1 MALYTESESRDI
13 ARKFMN
19 TLIKLKE
26 DENISWEIMLQLLT
40 GCVVGTIRNRILE
53 DEFKDSENNY
63 KFYKICLEF
72 TEKLEDLALKMERDA
87 EKDEN

>member
-72 TEKLEDLALKMERDA
+72 TEKLEDLAWKMERDA